1 MNSFNTENTLT
12 FEVAVKEAVKEA
24 AEETAAM
31 HTFERS
37 APGGTGS
44 AIKLKTSQVR
54 SQSCQKRLS
63 LIDSWTRSRR
73 VRSLC
78 ADSAENVNY

>member
-1 MNSFNTENTLT
+1 MAGGAEEEAAEEAV
-12 FEVAVKEAVKEA
+12 EVAVKEAVKDA
-24 AEETAAM
+24 AEETSAM
-31 HTFERS
+31 LSGRSRRERE
-37 APGGTGS
+37 
-44 AIKLKTSQVR
+44 IKTSQVR
-54 SQSCQKRLS
+54 SQSSQKRLS